1 MIKLFTL
8 LKVQASPPKTPVK
21 KYLPSLTFNCTFGN
35 SINYVKERISIVLS
49 ILFLHRKREFDSFID
64 IFSYKLILPLC
75 IFKVCSKCVQ
85 KLRIL
90 NKIKETTSTAKI
102 YNTGNHLFVCCEHKT
117 VEILAERI
125 FNCYNLI
132 VKKC

>member
-21 KYLPSLTFNCTFGN
+21 KYWPSLTFNCTFGN
-35 SINYVKERISIVLS
+35 SIKCVKEREYIVLS
-49 ILFLHRKREFDSFID
+49 ILLLHKKREFDSFID
-64 IFSYKLILPLC
+64 IFRYKLILPLC
-75 IFKVCSKCVQ
+75 IFKCVQ

-90 NKIKETTSTAKI
+90 NKIKETTSIAKI
-102 YNTGNHLFVCCEHKT
+102 YNTGNHLFVCCEHMT
-117 VEILAERI
+117 VDILAERI

>member
-8 LKVQASPPKTPVK
+8 LKVQANPPKTPVK

-35 SINYVKERISIVLS
+35 SIKYVKERKYIVLS

-64 IFSYKLILPLC
+64 IFRYKLILPLC
-75 IFKVCSKCVQ
+75 IFKCVQ

-90 NKIKETTSTAKI
+90 NKIKETTSIAKI
-102 YNTGNHLFVCCEHKT
+102 YNTGNHLFVCCEHMT
-117 VEILAERI
+117 VDILAERI